1 MEMNSQ
7 YMANIGKKILKSQ
20 NQANHID
27 DLLAQKTIYS
37 IAKNYQ
43 GLLIFTTVILPI
55 LISIII
61 KLDSNLIDQS
71 NYIFAL
77 YLVLGAIGEKILEKT
92 IERLKNIAAS
102 IQEQFDCEVLDIEKN
117 ETINSMFIGKESIR
131 RYSKKARKN
140 TKLVGKVTDWYSLN
154 LKAVKTN
161 IASLLCQRTNITYD
175 FSIRKRYKN
184 AVLILTILTFTV
196 LLIIAF
202 YNDLTLKT
210 FLIEVVLPSIPV
222 IMFAY
227 KEVNSNIESID
238 NLTHLRHLIES
249 KLNEVNINSEI
260 DKALLRKIQDRI
272 YQNRI
277 LSPLIPD
284 FIYYFVRTELEDEM
298 NYSVET
304 KLEILRTTK
313 N

>member
-1 MEMNSQ
+1 
-7 YMANIGKKILKSQ
+7 MANKGKKILKKQ
-20 NQANHID
+20 NRLNHID
-27 DLLAQKTIYS
+27 ELLAQKTIYS
-37 IAKNYQ
+37 RAKNYQ
-43 GLLIFTTVILPI
+43 GLLIFITVLLPI
-55 LISIII
+55 LVSILI

-77 YLVLGAIGEKILEKT
+77 YLVLGAVGEKILEKV
-92 IERLKNIAAS
+92 IDRLKNIAAS
-102 IQEQFDCEVLDIEKN
+102 IQEQFDCDVLDIEKN
-117 ETINSMFIGKESIR
+117 ETINSMFIDKESIR

-140 TKLVGKVTDWYSLN
+140 TKLVEKVTDWYSLN

-175 FSIRKRYKN
+175 FSIRSRYKN
-184 AVLILTILTFTV
+184 AILILTILTFTV

-210 FLIEVVLPSIPV
+210 FLIEVILPSIPV

-227 KEVNSNIESID
+227 KEINSNIESID
-238 NLTHLRHLIES
+238 NLNHLRHLIES
-249 KLNEVNINSEI
+249 ELSGININSEI
-260 DKALLRKIQDRI
+260 DETLLRKIQDRI

-284 FIYYFVRTELEDEM
+284 FIYYFVRTKLEDEM
-298 NYSVET
+298 NYSVEA

-313 N
+313 HIAKRSDG

>member
-1 MEMNSQ
+1 MEQISQ
-7 YMANIGKKILKSQ
+7 TMTNKGKEILKKQ

-37 IAKNYQ
+37 KAKNYQ
-43 GLLIFTTVILPI
+43 GLLIFITVILPI

-61 KLDSNLIDQS
+61 KLNPDLIDKS

-77 YLVLGAIGEKILEKT
+77 YLVLGAFGEKILEKT

-102 IQEQFDCEVLDIEKN
+102 IQEQFDCKVLNIEKN
-117 ETINSMFIGKESIR
+117 ETINSMYIGKEFIR

-140 TKLVGKVTDWYSLN
+140 KKLVEKVTDWYSLN
-154 LKAVKTN
+154 LKAVQTN

-184 AVLILTILTFTV
+184 AILILTILTFTA
-196 LLIIAF
+196 LFLIAL

-210 FLIEVVLPSIPV
+210 LLIEVVLPSIPV
-222 IMFAY
+222 IMFAF
-227 KEVNSNIESID
+227 KEINSNIESID
-238 NLTHLRHLIES
+238 NLNHLRHLIES
-249 KLNEVNINSEI
+249 RLSEINISSEI
-260 DKALLRKIQDRI
+260 DEALLRKIQDRI

-298 NYSVET
+298 NYSVAD
-304 KLEILRTTK
+304 KLEILSC
-313 N
+313 